1 MQNRCHQCD
10 IGETADMHLMRHV
23 YLYVICFYCACE
35 CMKIIAWYF
44 CKFIHLESPLDQCVW
59 YWSNCFPVQ
68 LIRFIAWGIQ
78 WQYYKI
84 IRWKKNIKR
93 PLQWIARIAHI
104 YKQCDCVCVRDSFW
118 RKLHTT
124 LWIANGKYQF
134 EQIFKHEL
142 FGFCMNNWLHK
153 QDISLENRVLRWP
166 FSCIANCL

>member
-1 MQNRCHQCD
+1 MLLTKYMQNRCHQCD

-23 YLYVICFYCACE
+23 HPYVICFYCACE

-84 IRWKKNIKR
+84 IRWKKKH
-93 PLQWIARIAHI
+93 QTSIAMDCTHSTHI
-104 YKQCDCVCVRDSFW
+104 QTVWLCVCTRFLLA
-118 RKLHTT
+118 K
-124 LWIANGKYQF
+124 IAYN
-134 EQIFKHEL
+134 I
-142 FGFCMNNWLHK
+142 MNCKW
-153 QDISLENRVLRWP
+153 
-166 FSCIANCL
+166 